1 MNQTIKDLLE
11 RRSIRKY
18 KSEQILSEELDII
31 LKAGSYA
38 PSSMGKQS
46 AILIAVQDKDTIE
59 ELEKLNASFS
69 PNPKSKSFYGAPTV
83 VLVLGDKNNKNN
95 IKDGSLCMGNMMNA
109 AHSLNIGS
117 CWINRVYETFE
128 SEEGKALLKKWGVG
142 GEYIGVGACILGYPD
157 CELPKPVARKEN
169 YIYYIK

>member
-18 KSEQILSEELDII
+18 KSEQISSEELDII

-46 AILIAVQDKDTIE
+46 AILIAVQDKETIE

-69 PNPKSKSFYGAPTV
+69 PNPKSKPFYGAPTV

-128 SEEGKALLKKWGVG
+128 SEEGKVLLKKWGVD
-142 GEYIGVGACILGYPD
+142 GEYSGVGACILGYPD
-157 CELPKPVARKEN
+157 CELPNPAARKEN

>member
-18 KSEQILSEELDII
+18 KSEQISNEELDII

-46 AILIAVQDKDTIE
+46 AILIAVQDKETIE

-69 PNPKSKSFYGAPTV
+69 PNPKSKPFYGAPTV

-128 SEEGKALLKKWGVG
+128 SEEGKVLLKKWGVD
-142 GEYIGVGACILGYPD
+142 GEYSGVGACILGYPD
-157 CELPKPVARKEN
+157 CERPNPAVRKEN

>member
-69 PNPKSKSFYGAPTV
+69 PNPKSKPFYGAPTV

-128 SEEGKALLKKWGVG
+128 SEEGKNLLKKWGVDG
-142 GEYIGVGACILGYPD
+142 DYSGVGACILGYPD
-157 CELPKPVARKEN
+157 CELPKPIARKEN

>member
-18 KSEQILSEELDII
+18 KSEQISSEELDII

-59 ELEKLNASFS
+59 ELEKLNANFS
-69 PNPKSKSFYGAPTV
+69 PNPKSKPFYGAPTV
-83 VLVLGDKNNKNN
+83 ILVLGDKNNKNN

-128 SEEGKALLKKWGVG
+128 SEEGKVLLKKWGVD

-157 CELPKPVARKEN
+157 CELPNPAVRKEN

>member
-18 KSEQILSEELDII
+18 KSEQISNEELEMI
-31 LKAGSYA
+31 LEAGTYA

-46 AILIAVQDKDTIE
+46 AILIAVQDKETIE
-59 ELEKLNASFS
+59 ELERLNASFS
-69 PNPKSKSFYGAPTV
+69 PNPKSKPFYGAPTV

-128 SEEGKALLKKWGVG
+128 SEEGKSLLKKWGVG

-157 CELPKPVARKEN
+157 CELPKPAARKEN